1 MQLSFLETLRRELV
15 IGDGAIGTMLQA
27 SGLPVGTLPEAWNLA
42 RPDAVLAVHRA
53 YLAAGAR
60 FVTTN
65 TFGGNRIR
73 LREGGLE
80 ADLVEINRL
89 GAAVAKEAA
98 AGRAWVAASVGP
110 TGQLMDPYGPLSID
124 QAEDLFAEQIEA
136 LVAGGA
142 DLIKIETQHDVDE
155 ACAAVR
161 AAKAVSSLP
170 VICSFAFNLKGRTM
184 MGLKPE
190 RAAQEA
196 AAAGADVVG
205 ANCGDGPEAVRVAL
219 ERMGAAVELPLF
231 AQPNAGIPT
240 AGHGAQATWD
250 ITPQEL
256 AEAISGYVELGARVV
271 SGCCGTS
278 PDYVAAMVTRLA
290 QE

>member
-1 MQLSFLETLRRELV
+1 MHTSFLEALSQQVVL
-15 IGDGAIGTMLQA
+15 GDGAIGTMLQA
-27 SGLPVGTLPEAWNLA
+27 RGLPAGTLPEAWNLSQ
-42 RPDAVLAVHRA
+42 PEAVRDVHRA
-53 YLAAGAR
+53 YVDAGAR

-65 TFGGNRIR
+65 TFGGNRVR
-73 LREGGLE
+73 LQEGGLRD
-80 ADLVEINRL
+80 DLVEINRL
-89 GAAVAKEAA
+89 GVALAKEAV

-110 TGQLMDPYGPLSID
+110 TGQLMDPYGPLTVEE
-124 QAEDLFAEQIEA
+124 AEEIFAEQIAA
-136 LVAGGA
+136 LAAGGA
-142 DLIKIETQHDVDE
+142 DLIKIETQHDADE

-161 AAKAVSSLP
+161 AAKSVSDLP

-190 RAAQEA
+190 RAAQGA

-219 ERMGAAVELPLF
+219 EAMRAAVELPLF
-231 AQPNAGIPT
+231 GQPNAGIPT
-240 AGHGAQATWD
+240 AGHGAEATWD
-250 ITPQEL
+250 ITPQQL
-256 AEAISGYVELGARVV
+256 ADHVATYVAIGARVV

-278 PDYVAAMVTRLA
+278 PEYVAAMAARLA